1 MVRGSRLCGVIA
13 IAGGGEE
20 NRGCGVIAIAGGVIA
35 IASPPQIRARSLSNL
50 TGEARI
56 PALLQRRRRAPENF
70 LSLFLGSVAPV
81 VYSSILARVSFLFY
95 SSAMCFIDSSLCV
108 SNC

>member
-56 PALLQRRRRAPENF
+56 PAWLQRRRRAPEN
-70 LSLFLGSVAPV
+70 FLGSVAPV